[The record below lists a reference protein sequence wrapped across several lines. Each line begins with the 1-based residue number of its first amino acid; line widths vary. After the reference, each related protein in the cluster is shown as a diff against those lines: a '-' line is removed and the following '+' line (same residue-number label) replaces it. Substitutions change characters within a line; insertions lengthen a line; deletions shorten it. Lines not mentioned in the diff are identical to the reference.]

1 MTSLP
6 NEYVA
11 WGKLKRDDRGVHT
24 HPLVDH
30 MLDVAACFAELCR
43 CHTIRRALHCT
54 AGRELDDADIARLGV
69 LAFLHDIGKANAGFQ
84 SRRWTSLNEGPRT
97 WPRVP
102 HGHGAEAWALVTGS
116 IGTLAERVLSGLP
129 LSDFSAWGAT
139 AFFNLLHA
147 SISHH
152 GRPITDDPLTQ
163 TKEIW
168 QSVYSE
174 SGAVLYEPAEAIATM
189 GQALRTACPDAFGP
203 VTNELPG
210 TPAFVHLFAGLVQLA
225 DWLGSDSREGF
236 FTYSSDGEDRF
247 RSSRERSQRAVQAI
261 GLGADL
267 WRDAL
272 RQSPPR
278 FPDIFRVAAPH
289 PIQTAVADP
298 SLGRLVVLE
307 AETGSGKT
315 EAALWRFVHLFQEG
329 AVDGLFFALPTRVS
343 ASQLYERVRTF
354 VSRVWPQDA
363 PVAVRALPGY
373 EAADGEM
380 KVAGLPAFEVL
391 WADRPADRV
400 AHRRWAA
407 ESPKRFLA
415 ATIAVGTVDQ
425 VLLGA
430 LRVRHVHLRHALLS
444 RSLLVVDEVHA
455 SDAYMT
461 MLLEQLLKAHMGAGG
476 HALLLSAT
484 LGAAARTRYLNIGL
498 DGFSRPPSLD
508 RARTVPYP
516 AVSHQAGGRIEVKPV
531 GGNPR
536 SKTIHWSTLDAI
548 DSPAVVAS
556 MALDAA
562 RAGAKVLVVRN
573 TVPAAVR
580 TLQAIEALVAGQLE
594 PVRASALLF
603 QVGGINTLHH
613 SRFSRQDRPL
623 LDREVAAWFGKIR
636 SHPGGCI
643 LIGTQ
648 TLEQSLDIDADFL
661 ITDLCPM
668 DVLLQRIGRLHR
680 HTRSPEERPP
690 GYRGARACVLTPVG
704 NDLSPLL
711 THPRNGMGR
720 MDDGGGVYRDLRIL
734 EATRALV
741 EAQPSRT
748 IPAENRVLVEAAT
761 HPEALQA
768 IAARLGEQWQMHGRC
783 IDGDASAQRLFAGMQ
798 AVAYDD
804 AFDAQGFPDREHE
817 LATRLGTADRV
828 VEFEVPQPGPF
839 GKPVTQLSLR
849 FHQLPRDLPA
859 DAQTRAIVAL
869 ASEPGFEF
877 SLGSARYRYS
887 RLGLERLPARA
898 T

>member
-1 MTSLP
+1 
-6 NEYVA
+6 
-11 WGKLKRDDRGVHT
+11 
-24 HPLVDH
+24 
-30 MLDVAACFAELCR
+30 
-43 CHTIRRALHCT
+43 
-54 AGRELDDADIARLGV
+54 LG
-69 LAFLHDIGKANAGFQ
+69 N
-84 SRRWTSLNEGPRT
+84 SP
-97 WPRVP
+97 
-102 HGHGAEAWALVTGS
+102 GA
-116 IGTLAERVLSGLP
+116 
-129 LSDFSAWGAT
+129 SDFSAWGDE
-139 AFFNLLHA
+139 AFFNLLQA

-152 GRPITDDPLTQ
+152 GRPITDDPRAQ
-163 TKEIW
+163 TREIW
-168 QSVYSE
+168 QPVHSE
-174 SGAVLYEPAEAIATM
+174 SGAVIYDPAEAIARM
-189 GQALRTACPDAFGP
+189 GQALRTAYPDAFGP
-203 VTNELPG
+203 VTIELPD

-236 FTYSSDGEDRF
+236 FTYGQHGEDRV
-247 RSSRERSQRAVQAI
+247 RGSRERARRAVQAI
-261 GLGADL
+261 GLGVAP

-272 RQSPPR
+272 RHCPPR
-278 FPDIFRVAAPH
+278 FPDIFEVAAPY
-289 PIQTAVADP
+289 PMQTSVVDAG
-298 SLGRLVVLE
+298 LGRVVILE

-315 EAALWRFVHLFQEG
+315 EAALWRFAHLFQEG
-329 AVDGLFFALPTRVS
+329 AVDGLYFALPTRVA
-343 ASQLYERVRTF
+343 ASELYQRVRTF
-354 VSRVWPQDA
+354 VNRVWPQDA

-373 EAADGEM
+373 EAADGEI

-415 ATIAVGTVDQ
+415 ATIAVGTIDQ
-425 VLLGA
+425 ALLGA
-430 LRVRHVHLRHALLS
+430 LRVRHAHLRHALLS

-498 DGFSRPPSLD
+498 NGSRPPALD
-508 RARTVPYP
+508 RARTVLYP
-516 AVSHQAGGRIEVKPV
+516 AISHQVEGRIEVKPV
-531 GGNPR
+531 KGSPQH
-536 SKTIHWSTLDAI
+536 KTIYWSTLDAI
-548 DSPAVVAS
+548 DSPAVVAA

-562 RAGAKVLVVRN
+562 KAGAKVLVVRN
-573 TVPAAVR
+573 TVGAAIR
-580 TLQAIEALVAGQLE
+580 TLQAIEALAAEQLE
-594 PVRASALLF
+594 PAQAAALLF
-603 QVGGINTLHH
+603 QVRGINTLHH
-613 SRFSRQDRPL
+613 SRFSQQDRPL
-623 LDREVAAWFGKIR
+623 LDRKVADRFGEVR
-636 SHPGGCI
+636 SHPGGCV

-668 DVLLQRIGRLHR
+668 DVLLQRLGRLHR
-680 HTRSPEERPP
+680 HTRSPDERPS
-690 GYRGARACVLTPVG
+690 GYRETRACVLTPPG

-711 THPRNGMGR
+711 THPRNGMGLR
-720 MDDGGGVYRDLRIL
+720 DDSGGVYRDLRIL

-748 IPAENRVLVEAAT
+748 IPAENRVLVEDAT

-783 IDGDASAQRLFAGMQ
+783 IDGDASAQRLFAGMR

-804 AFDAQGFPDREHE
+804 VFGAQGFPDREQE
-817 LATRLGTADRV
+817 LATRLGAADRV

-839 GKPVTQLSLR
+839 GKRVTQLSLR
-849 FHQLPRDLPA
+849 FHQLPRDLP
-859 DAQTRAIVAL
+859 DNAQACAIVAL
-869 ASEPGFEF
+869 ANERGFEF

-887 RLGLERLPARA
+887 RLGLERLPKRA